1 MRVLLD
7 TNVVIHREAY
17 KASHLSIGQLFKWLD
32 ELKCTK
38 CIHPITETEIKSHA
52 NQETVKSMGIM
63 SATIKTH

>member
-38 CIHPITETEIKSHA
+38 CIHPITEAEIKSHA